1 MMPFHNPG
9 EGPPLNENPRSF
21 EGLRGRGYTR
31 PPMQITFWGVR
42 GSYPVPGAATV
53 RYGGQ
58 TSCVE
63 ARSASGDRV
72 IVDAGT
78 GMRALG
84 NQLMREAQGPQQYDV
99 LLSHVHWDHIQG
111 LPFFSPVYVP
121 GTRIAVYALLTA
133 ADELQQVI
141 GGITRHEFF
150 PMPLEA
156 VPAQFDF
163 HQVEPGVDF
172 DIRGFHV
179 SPIALNH
186 PFGSVGYRI
195 DGDGASWAYVADTA
209 PFDKVHHKQHF
220 LPGPEPLSIDDVASL
235 GLMRQALVR
244 RLIGVDTVVYDT
256 HFLPEEYER
265 FPHYGHSTPDQALE
279 VCVEARV
286 RRLVLYHHAP
296 SHTDDQMDQI
306 AATYKARGEA
316 VGIEVVTAHEGMTLL
331 IHRTAEPERT
341 NPGIGPGPAVRPA

>member
-1 MMPFHNPG
+1 
-9 EGPPLNENPRSF
+9 
-21 EGLRGRGYTR
+21 
-31 PPMQITFWGVR
+31 MQITFWGVR

-63 ARSASGDRV
+63 VRTASGETV

-78 GMRALG
+78 GMRQLG
-84 NQLMREAQGPQQYDV
+84 NKLARESSGLPAQHHV

-111 LPFFSPVYVP
+111 LPFFSPAYTP
-121 GTRIAVYALLTA
+121 GTRISVYALLTA
-133 ADELQQVI
+133 ANELDQVI

-172 DIRGFHV
+172 VVGGFHII
-179 SPIALNH
+179 PIALNH

-195 DGDGASWAYVADTA
+195 DGDGSSVAYVADTA
-209 PFDKVHHKQHF
+209 PFDQVLHKQH
-220 LPGPEPLSIDDVASL
+220 LLAGPEPLSADDTVAL
-235 GLMRQALVR
+235 GAMRAALLA
-244 RLIGVDTVVYDT
+244 RLKGVDTVIYDT
-256 HFLPEEYER
+256 HFLPDEYAR

-279 VCVEARV
+279 ICVEAGV

-296 SHTDDQMDQI
+296 GHTDEQMDQV
-306 AATYKARGEA
+306 AATYLAKGAA
-316 VGIEVVTAHEGMTLL
+316 VGIEVLTSFEGMSLP
-331 IHRTAEPERT
+331 IGAE
-341 NPGIGPGPAVRPA
+341 

>member
-1 MMPFHNPG
+1 
-9 EGPPLNENPRSF
+9 
-21 EGLRGRGYTR
+21 
-31 PPMQITFWGVR
+31 MQITFWGVR

-63 ARSASGDRV
+63 VRAASGECV

-78 GMRALG
+78 GMRQLG
-84 NQLMREAQGPQQYDV
+84 NKLSREAGGQPGHYHV

-111 LPFFSPVYVP
+111 LPFFSPAYIP
-121 GTRIAVYALLTA
+121 GTRISVYALLTA
-133 ADELQQVI
+133 ANELDQVI

-172 DIRGFHV
+172 VVGSFHIT
-179 SPIALNH
+179 PIALNH

-195 DGDGASWAYVADTA
+195 DADGSSVAYVADTA
-209 PFDKVHHKQHF
+209 PFDKVLHKQHF
-220 LPGPEPLSIDDVASL
+220 LSGPEPLSADDTLAL
-235 GLMRQALVR
+235 GAMRDALLA
-244 RLIGVDTVVYDT
+244 RLKGVDTVIYDT
-256 HFLPEEYER
+256 HFLPEEYAR

-279 VCVEARV
+279 ICVLAGV

-296 SHTDDQMDQI
+296 GHTDEQMDQV
-306 AATYKARGEA
+306 AQTYLAKGAE
-316 VGIEVVTAHEGMTLL
+316 VGVEVLTSFEGMSL
-331 IHRTAEPERT
+331 P
-341 NPGIGPGPAVRPA
+341 IGAG